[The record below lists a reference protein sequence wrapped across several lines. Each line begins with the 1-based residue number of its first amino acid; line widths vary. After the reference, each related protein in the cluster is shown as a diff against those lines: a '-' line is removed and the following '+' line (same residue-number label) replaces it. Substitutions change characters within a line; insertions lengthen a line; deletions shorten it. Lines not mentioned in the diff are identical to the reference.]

1 MATTLNDCFA
11 EHHKLLPA
19 EEALAR
25 LRASVTPVVGCEE
38 VSLANAKGRILAQNL
53 VSPSNVP
60 PFNNAAVDGYAFN
73 SQDLSANIDTTLPI
87 SAYIAAGGETPDPLQ
102 AGSAARIFT
111 GAPLPAGADTVI
123 MQEDVTADELK
134 VSIPQHTKTGINW
147 RPAGEDMS
155 AGETVLLAG
164 HRLRPQD
171 IGCAAAMGYAKLGV
185 FKRLK
190 VAVFSS
196 GNEIYEPGQ
205 TPPEGGIFDVNRYM
219 LMTQVRQTGAEV
231 SDLGILPDTLDDTVA
246 ALDQAAQNHD
256 LILSSGGVS
265 TGDKDHIAHAIN
277 QLGQIHF
284 WRLAIKPGRPLAFGH
299 IADTALIGFP
309 GNPVATGVCFMR
321 FGFPLLCALSG
332 QTWPE
337 PVKLTLPAAFS
348 LSKKAGRTEWLRAN
362 LQVDKSGHSR
372 VDKHPRQGSGILTS
386 LVGADGLVELSESTT
401 RIEIGDAVS
410 FLPFSQFNV
419 A

>member
-1 MATTLNDCFA
+1 MSVALNDCFA
-11 EHHKLLPA
+11 AHHKLLPA

-25 LRASVTPVVGCEE
+25 LRASVSPVVDREYTP
-38 VSLANAKGRILAQNL
+38 LTDAKGRILAQDL
-53 VSPSNVP
+53 VSPCDIP

-73 SQDLSANIDTTLPI
+73 GRDLKINTDTSLTI
-87 SAYIAAGGETPDPLQ
+87 SAYIAAGDKTPLALQ
-102 AGSAARIFT
+102 AGTAVRIFT
-111 GAPLPAGADTVI
+111 GAPLPEGADTVI
-123 MQEDVTADELK
+123 MQEDVSATEQS
-134 VSIPQHTKTGINW
+134 VSIPQQTTTGINW
-147 RPAGEDMS
+147 RPAGEDMH
-155 AGETVLLAG
+155 AGETILRAG

-171 IGCAAAMGYAKLGV
+171 IGCAAAMGYAELSV

-190 VAVFSS
+190 VAVFST
-196 GNEIYEPGQ
+196 GNEIYNPGQ
-205 TPPEGGIFDVNRYM
+205 PLPEGGIYDVNRYM

-231 SDLGILPDTLDDTVA
+231 SDLGILPDNLDDTVA
-246 ALDQAAQNHD
+246 ALSQAAREHD

-265 TGDKDHIAHAIN
+265 TGDKDHIGHAIE
-277 QLGQIHF
+277 QLGSIHF

-299 IADTALIGFP
+299 IADTALVGFP

-321 FGFPLLCALSG
+321 FGFPLLCALAG

-337 PVKLTLPAAFS
+337 PVKITLPAAFS
-348 LSKKAGRTEWLRAN
+348 LNKKAGRTEWLRAN
-362 LQVDKSGHSR
+362 LQVDKNGHTR

-386 LVGADGLVELSESTT
+386 LVGADGLIEVSENTT
-401 RIEIGDAVS
+401 HIAIGDAVS